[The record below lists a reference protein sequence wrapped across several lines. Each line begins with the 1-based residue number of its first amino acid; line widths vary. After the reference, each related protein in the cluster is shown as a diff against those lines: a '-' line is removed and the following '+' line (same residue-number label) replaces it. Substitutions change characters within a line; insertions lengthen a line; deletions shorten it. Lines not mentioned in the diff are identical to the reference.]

1 MRVGGYTLI
10 DLSDVDFTVSED
22 PVAYTGTKKGIY
34 ELIKSTHKRLVFS
47 GLPAVNGD
55 LAATAVGVEEGQ
67 ISVFIGT
74 IFLLSVDADDNI
86 AITSYDEYLAQNV
99 AAVLQD
105 GGLLPPNPEY
115 PFTPPAPAVDGTYTY
130 KAIVT
135 DGGETVTY
143 DWVLD
148 Q

>member
-1 MRVGGYTLI
+1 MRIGGYTLI
-10 DLSDVDFTVSED
+10 DLSEVDFTVSED

-47 GLPAVNGD
+47 GLPVVHGD
-55 LAATAVGVEEGQ
+55 LAATLVGVEEGI
-67 ISVFIGT
+67 ISVVIGT
-74 IFLLSVDADDNI
+74 VFLLSVDSSDNI
-86 AITSYDEYLAQNV
+86 AIMSYDEYIAENV
-99 AAVLQD
+99 TATMQD
-105 GGLLPPNPEY
+105 AGYIPPNPEY

-130 KAIVT
+130 KAIVA